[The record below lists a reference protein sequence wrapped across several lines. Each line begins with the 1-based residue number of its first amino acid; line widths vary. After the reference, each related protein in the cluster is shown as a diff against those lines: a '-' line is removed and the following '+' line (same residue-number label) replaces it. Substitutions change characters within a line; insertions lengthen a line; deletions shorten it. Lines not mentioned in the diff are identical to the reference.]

1 MKMSEPLQPTLWQ
14 ETELPLMSSQADS
27 RAKTSVQ
34 QARRLALARTLEAV
48 YSGKCL
54 DLLLKYAPSLSSLKT
69 SHGFSADQKK
79 RLANG
84 SGNFS
89 GPWPR
94 SGMMQNGLVLPLPAL
109 ERRTSETASGLLPT
123 PTRHNSKEG
132 AYPAEY
138 TRNTPTLATHA
149 GGKINPAWSEH
160 LMGFPIK
167 WTDLQP

>member
-1 MKMSEPLQPTLWQ
+1 MKSKPEQLML
-14 ETELPLMSSQADS
+14 LPLDF
-27 RAKTSVQ
+27 RENHVRTSAQ
-34 QARRLALARTLEAV
+34 RARRLALARELEAV

-54 DLLLKYAPSLSSLKT
+54 DLLMSCAPSLSYLKT
-69 SHGFSADQKK
+69 SPGFSADQKK

-94 SGMMQNGLVLPLPAL
+94 SGMMQSGSVLPLPPL
-109 ERRTSETASGLLPT
+109 ERRTSETACGLLPT

-149 GGKINPAWSEH
+149 GGKINPEWSEH
-160 LMGFPIK
+160 LMGFPSK
-167 WTDLQP
+167 WTDLQD